1 MERDQPRRFTDRI
14 IRRPRLRE
22 LSPTVLKLGT
32 RRRPIRLFASPLLL
46 LYGFVLLIGI
56 GGVLLALPISSADN
70 DFTSLD
76 NAFFTSTSA
85 VTVTGLTVVSTSEH
99 WNTFGKGVI
108 FTLMLLGG
116 LGFMSFATFLLILIG
131 QRITLPERM
140 LIRDTIGGD
149 RLGGIVTLL
158 RRIVVVVMGIYAVG
172 MLLIFWQLSKVF
184 PTGEALWQSAF
195 LSVSSFNNAGFSI
208 LPESASVEGLTSKFP
223 TLVFMGM
230 LIILGGI
237 GWAVIVDIYRRRQF
251 SRFSL
256 DTKMIITTS
265 IFLWIAGALVFFLA
279 EYSNSD
285 TIGPLSILGKGGFAI
300 FESISGRTAGFTAID
315 FSAIKD
321 LTKLFFISLMF
332 IGGGA
337 GSVAG
342 GIKVGT
348 FAVIVAAVLSSLRG
362 RLQAEAF
369 GREIPHFQ
377 VHRAITV
384 VALGVGLIF
393 VISLALTFTES
404 NANFAFLDLLFE
416 TVSAFGTTGLS
427 MGIVPLLTVWGKIML
442 IALMVLGRL
451 GPLALALAL
460 APKEDASVYRFA
472 QERIR
477 IG

>member
-1 MERDQPRRFTDRI
+1 LERDEPRGFADRI
-14 IRRPRLRE
+14 VRHPRLRE
-22 LSPTVLKLGT
+22 ISPTIIKLGG
-32 RRRPIRLFASPLLL
+32 RRQPVKLFASPLLL
-46 LYGFVLLIGI
+46 LYGFILLIGI
-56 GGVLLALPISSADN
+56 GGLLLALPISSADN
-70 DFTSLD
+70 DFTRLD
-76 NAFFTSTSA
+76 DAFFTSTSA
-85 VTVTGLTVVSTSEH
+85 ATVTGLTVVSTSEH

-149 RLGGIVTLL
+149 RLGGIVSLL
-158 RRIVVVVMGIYAVG
+158 RRIVVVVMGIYAIG
-172 MLLIFWQLSKVF
+172 MLLIFWQFSKDF

-208 LPESASVEGLTSKFP
+208 LPESVSVEGLTSKFP
-223 TLVFMGM
+223 TLAFMGV

-237 GWAVIVDIYRRRQF
+237 GWAVIVDIYRRRRF
-251 SRFSL
+251 NRFSL
-256 DTKMIITTS
+256 DTKMIITAS
-265 IFLWIAGALVFFLA
+265 IFLWIAGALVFFLS
-279 EYSNSD
+279 EYSNSE
-285 TIGPLSILGKGGFAI
+285 TLGALSIREKAGFGV
-300 FESISGRTAGFTAID
+300 FESISGRTAGFTAIN
-315 FSAIKD
+315 FSAVND
-321 LTKLFFISLMF
+321 LTKLFFITLMF

-348 FAVIVAAVLSSLRG
+348 FAVIVAAVISSMRH

-369 GREIPHFQ
+369 GREIPNLQ
-377 VHRAITV
+377 VNRALTV
-384 VALGVGLIF
+384 AVLGGGLIF
-393 VISLALTFTES
+393 VITLALTFTES
-404 NANFAFLDLLFE
+404 DRDFLDLLFE

-427 MGIVPLLTVWGKIML
+427 MGIVPLFTVWGKIML

-460 APKEDASVYRFA
+460 APPEEANVYGFA
-472 QERIR
+472 REPIR
-477 IG
+477 MG